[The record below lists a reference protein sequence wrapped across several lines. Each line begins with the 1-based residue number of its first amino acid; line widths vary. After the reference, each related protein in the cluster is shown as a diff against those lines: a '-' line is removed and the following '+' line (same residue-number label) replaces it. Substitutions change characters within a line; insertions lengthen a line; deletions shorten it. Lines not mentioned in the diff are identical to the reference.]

1 MSHQNDTAQ
10 LVITVI
16 INLYRKVD
24 RQLCIIHNAASLW
37 ENRVIIV
44 RQVYS
49 PKFSVVFEI
58 ESNVLSFV
66 FRNQI
71 PFLRSVT
78 KMLHQRIIKLQK
90 EEKTKLEIQ
99 RNKFSHKISY
109 HIIFILPSTDT
120 MQDNKNS
127 TAGTEKQQRLLL
139 RPSQENK
146 PAYKQKINEKS
157 NIQTDTHT
165 NNNSC
170 DELTTDKT
178 TTKNLAG
185 T

>member
-1 MSHQNDTAQ
+1 
-10 LVITVI
+10 
-16 INLYRKVD
+16 
-24 RQLCIIHNAASLW
+24 
-37 ENRVIIV
+37 
-44 RQVYS
+44 
-49 PKFSVVFEI
+49 
-58 ESNVLSFV
+58 
-66 FRNQI
+66 
-71 PFLRSVT
+71 
-78 KMLHQRIIKLQK
+78 
-90 EEKTKLEIQ
+90 
-99 RNKFSHKISY
+99 
-109 HIIFILPSTDT
+109 

-146 PAYKQKINEKS
+146 PAYKQTINEKS
-157 NIQTDTHT
+157 NIQTDTRT